1 MILSLFLNVLA
12 TSVQNKDQDHTMC
25 QQGGVLVFEI
35 EELEELKSGPWQHF
49 DQEVDDKTIKSDPN
63 TVELVGAHRLASFD
77 VN

>member
-49 DQEVDDKTIKSDPN
+49 DQEVGDKRNISDASTI
-63 TVELVGAHRLASFD
+63 ELVGAHWLGSWL
-77 VN
+77 